1 MERDL
6 RALREPEAG
15 NVCCVAAAV
24 IGAGALSAGAA
35 VYGANKQ
42 SKAAGKAADVSLDM
56 YNMTRGDLAPYNA
69 GGQAMFADANRLLTG
84 SPAEAQARMEGM
96 PGYQFALSTGL
107 KGVQNS
113 AAARG
118 LGVSGAALK
127 GAATYATGLADQT
140 YGNQVNR
147 LFAGATI
154 GENAGAQTGAAGTA
168 AAQQAGSAYIG
179 AGNAAAGGAA
189 GVASGLGS
197 GLIGYGMYGGFG
209 GGGGGGNGPLP
220 PEFVGL
226 T

>member
-6 RALREPEAG
+6 RALCEWGESG
-15 NVCCVAAAV
+15 ICFVAAAILGV
-24 IGAGALSAGAA
+24 GALNAGASI
-35 VYGANKQ
+35 YGAHQQK
-42 SKAAGKAADVSLDM
+42 KAAGKAADVSLDM
-56 YNMTRGDLAPYNA
+56 YNMTRGDLAPYNT

-96 PGYQFALSTGL
+96 PGYQFALSQGL

-147 LFAGATI
+147 LFQGATI

-168 AAQQAGSAYIG
+168 AAGQAGSAYIG
-179 AGNAAAGGAA
+179 AGNAAAGGAVGA
-189 GVASGLGS
+189 AQAVGN